1 MVTSA
6 RRIGVNMQEHS
17 DTIISELQSRI
28 SALEEIAAMQYN
40 MLHNVADR
48 KVSIRSLQFIMSD
61 FDYEISDRIGFDWN
75 WG

>member
-1 MVTSA
+1 
-6 RRIGVNMQEHS
+6 
-17 DTIISELQSRI
+17 
-28 SALEEIAAMQYN
+28 MQYN
-40 MLHNVADR
+40 MLHDVADR

>member
-1 MVTSA
+1 
-6 RRIGVNMQEHS
+6 MQEHS
-17 DTIISELQSRI
+17 DTIISELHSRI
-28 SALEEIAAMQYN
+28 AALEEIAAMQYN
-40 MLHNVADR
+40 MLHDVADQ